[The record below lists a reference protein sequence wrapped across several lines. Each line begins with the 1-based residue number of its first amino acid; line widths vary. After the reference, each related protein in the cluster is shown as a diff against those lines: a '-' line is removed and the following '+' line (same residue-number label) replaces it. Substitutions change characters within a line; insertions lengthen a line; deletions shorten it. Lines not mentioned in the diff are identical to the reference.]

1 MSEPCYHTEYTGRWK
16 TRVMKRNNNG
26 GDRIIDDSDR
36 LTGGVGMTGD
46 RSRDLEKI

>member
-1 MSEPCYHTEYTGRWK
+1 
-16 TRVMKRNNNG
+16 MKGNNNR

-46 RSRDLEKI
+46 RSRDLGKIQWQRR